1 MQIVG
6 PLKRE
11 DNKKD
16 ELQKP
21 GPLKKND
28 VQMLRRPKRNALT
41 KSKNYW
47 IRLRQRV
54 GSTHA

>member
-1 MQIVG
+1 LQIVG

-28 VQMLRRPKRNALT
+28 VQMLRRPKRNA
-41 KSKNYW
+41 
-47 IRLRQRV
+47 
-54 GSTHA
+54 